1 MKLLSKDLLIEFG
14 FIENKSKINN
24 NGKVMSRDNLDI
36 VVKYDGSFFYSEKGI
51 DYYLRDTA
59 SLKRKYKEINI
70 EDLKPIK

>member
-1 MKLLSKDLLIEFG
+1 
-14 FIENKSKINN
+14 
-24 NGKVMSRDNLDI
+24 MSRDNLDI